1 VAIRVGGVADNLRD
15 VLSKVD
21 AAALRAG
28 RDPRSVR
35 LVAVSKTVPAERV
48 REAVNAGVRILGEN
62 RVQEAVEKRSALEA
76 AGVAPGIEWH
86 LIGTLQKNKARHA
99 VGAFALIHSLDGIEL
114 AREIDRQARKR
125 GIVQKVLVE
134 VNVAGESTKHGVRP
148 EEVIPLVKEAVGLA
162 GVSITG
168 LMCIPP
174 FTDDAESSRPHFT
187 RLRELLG
194 ELVSVGFPMTELSM
208 GMTQDY
214 EVAVE
219 EGATLVRVGTAIFG
233 VRACALKV

>member
-1 VAIRVGGVADNLRD
+1 MGTVARNLRA
-15 VLSKVD
+15 VLSKMD
-21 AAALRAG
+21 AAARRAG
-28 RDPRSVR
+28 RDPRAVR
-35 LVAVSKTVPAERV
+35 LVTVSKTVPPDLI
-48 REAVNAGVRILGEN
+48 REAVEAGAAILGEN
-62 RVQEAVEKRSALEA
+62 RVQEAVDKQRALEDSR
-76 AGVAPGIEWH
+76 VEWH

-114 AREIDRQARKR
+114 AREIDRQAAKR
-125 GIVQKVLVE
+125 GIVQKVLIE

-148 EEVIPLVKEAVGLA
+148 EEVVPLVKESAGLA
-162 GVSITG
+162 GISVTG

-174 FTDDAESSRPHFT
+174 FTDDAENSRPHF
-187 RLRELLG
+187 RALRELLG
-194 ELVSVGFPMTELSM
+194 ELNKAGFHMTELSM

-233 VRACALKV
+233 TRN